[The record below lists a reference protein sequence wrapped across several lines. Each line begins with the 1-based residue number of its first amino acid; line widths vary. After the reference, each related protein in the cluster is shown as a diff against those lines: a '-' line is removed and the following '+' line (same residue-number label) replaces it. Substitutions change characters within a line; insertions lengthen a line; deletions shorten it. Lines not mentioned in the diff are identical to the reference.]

1 MLTKLEF
8 RSKALINAHFW
19 LWVTGSVVMA
29 YAMGMAGSRGMLRRT
44 FYEGGQFQSYT
55 LVAVIGGVLV
65 SIGFL
70 AFLVNLVGTLGLRN
84 VLTLFVPDRWLER
97 QQPAAAQA

>member
-8 RSKALINAHFW
+8 KSKRLIDAHLW
-19 LWVTGSVVMA
+19 LWLVGSVVMA

-44 FYEGGQFQSYT
+44 FYEGGQFQGYT
-55 LVAVIGGVLV
+55 LVAIVGGVLV
-65 SIGFL
+65 GLGFL

-84 VLTLFVPDRWLER
+84 VLSLFLPESWLAGR
-97 QQPAAAQA
+97 LPAPAEA